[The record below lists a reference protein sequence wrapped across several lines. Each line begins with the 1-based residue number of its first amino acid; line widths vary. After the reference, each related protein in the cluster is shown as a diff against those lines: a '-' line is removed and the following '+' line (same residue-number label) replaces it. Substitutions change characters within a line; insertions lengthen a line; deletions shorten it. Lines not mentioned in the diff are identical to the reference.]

1 MVSRRRVLTAAASAG
16 AYRLRDRAQHVYQ
29 EAALVPRF
37 RGVCN
42 DGALDAD
49 AKLAALAEL
58 MDASHA
64 SCRCC
69 QPDILP
75 RLGDNAVLGTLT
87 VENIDGQSVKCSSE
101 QGIKFSM
108 LA

>member
-1 MVSRRRVLTAAASAG
+1 MTVRFSAPPRVRVQARVFSSRRVLSTAASAG

-64 SCRCC
+64 SCRCGRKLERC
-69 QPDILP
+69 I
-75 RLGDNAVLGTLT
+75 TT
-87 VENIDGQSVKCSSE
+87 NIQ
-101 QGIKFSM
+101 
-108 LA
+108 